1 MSAYTFPVEVGIL
14 LFPFLAA
21 ILMIPFVL
29 IQYRKYGSFP
39 FLKILIVYSFVFYLL
54 CAYFMVILPLPEI
67 SEVAKMTTPYA
78 ETTPFHFVTVFLN
91 QSGFQYNNLSTYL
104 PALLSHSFTE
114 PFFNMLLLLP
124 LGVYL
129 RYYFKRSFGQTVLI
143 CFAVSLFFELSQL
156 TGLFFIYPRPYRLF
170 DVNDLMTNTVG
181 GMLGYYMA
189 PLIQFILPSRAA
201 LDQRSYEKG
210 SRVSFFRRFIA
221 YLLDW
226 SLISF
231 LAILVQL
238 LGKQQLIVTISE
250 VKNQRTLLLYGC
262 LIIIYF
268 VLIPFLT
275 KGRTLGK
282 AIVKIRLVNREHQ
295 NCSLWGL
302 IVRYGLLYG
311 VVGLTST
318 GQCLLLETADFTVV
332 ESWEMFGLLAC
343 TVILLIFVLNAL
355 YAILTKRL
363 FLYERISHT
372 EHISTISV
380 KEKIEP

>member
-1 MSAYTFPVEVGIL
+1 MSAYTFPVEMGIL

-21 ILMIPFVL
+21 ILIIPFAL

-78 ETTPFHFVTVFLN
+78 ELTPFHFVTVFLN
-91 QSGFQYNNLSTYL
+91 KSGFQYNDLSTYL

-114 PFFNMLLLLP
+114 PLFNMLLLLP

-170 DVNDLMTNTVG
+170 DVNDLITNTFG
-181 GMLGYYMA
+181 GMLGYWLA
-189 PLIQFILPSRAA
+189 PLVQFLFPSRAE

-210 SRVSFFRRFIA
+210 TRVSFFRRLLAFI
-221 YLLDW
+221 LDW
-226 SLISF
+226 SFIGF
-231 LAILVQL
+231 LSTLLQL
-238 LGKQQLIVTISE
+238 LGQPNLIVTTSE
-250 VKNQRTLLLYGC
+250 VKDQQTLILYGC
-262 LIIIYF
+262 LIAIYF
-268 VLIPFLT
+268 VLIPILT

-282 AIVKIRLVNREHQ
+282 AIVKIKLVNREHQ
-295 NCSLWGL
+295 KCHIGNL

-311 VVGLTST
+311 VVGLTTT
-318 GQCLLLETADFTVV
+318 GLRLLLETADFSVV
-332 ESWEMFGLLAC
+332 ESWAMFGLLGC
-343 TVILLIFVLNAL
+343 TLILLIFVMNAL
-355 YAILTKRL
+355 FAILTKRL
-363 FLYERISHT
+363 FLYERMSHT
-372 EHISTISV
+372 EHVSTVSV
-380 KEKIEP
+380 EEEV